1 MIQVIFDNLFCR
13 VTRPLPASQKVS
25 KKYQI
30 AATLNKINPACLH
43 CNSDKFCPFLT
54 IMTCLSQSIHCFF
67 DEFWSYFIWSNYTD
81 VYWNIRFYVSM
92 IVVVFWV
99 GENRFQKWINCLHC
113 MCIILG
119 DKDATAEDN
128 KLSDPVP
135 SANVKVIIHLIHW
148 VLDLIYH

>member
-1 MIQVIFDNLFCR
+1 
-13 VTRPLPASQKVS
+13 
-25 KKYQI
+25 
-30 AATLNKINPACLH
+30 
-43 CNSDKFCPFLT
+43 
-54 IMTCLSQSIHCFF
+54 
-67 DEFWSYFIWSNYTD
+67 
-81 VYWNIRFYVSM
+81 
-92 IVVVFWV
+92 
-99 GENRFQKWINCLHC
+99 